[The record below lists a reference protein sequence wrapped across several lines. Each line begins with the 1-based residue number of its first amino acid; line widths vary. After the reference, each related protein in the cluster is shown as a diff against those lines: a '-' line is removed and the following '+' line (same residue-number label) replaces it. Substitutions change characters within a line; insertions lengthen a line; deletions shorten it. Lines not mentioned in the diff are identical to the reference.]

1 MNDFLQDL
9 WHDLREK
16 RLWPVALGLLL
27 GVIAVPVVLAKTASE
42 PAPQKPVAVEAP
54 TKTDDLDLDV
64 VDKSGGASAGSA
76 LGAFASKDPFK
87 PPAAVTKAPS
97 GDAKA
102 SSGASKD
109 GGGEPP
115 VSGDESPGG
124 DKDPVAPPPPT
135 TTQYEYVADVT
146 FWTGNRRRAV
156 KGLSKLDML
165 PSETVPLLIFMGVS
179 GNGSNAVF
187 LVDST
192 LRAAGEGRCTPSRSN
207 CAFVRIG
214 PGSEHTFTDQEGQS
228 YTLRI
233 DEIRTAKTS
242 ASSSSKR
249 KDEPK
254 MANASLGDQ
263 SESRRFSMPFLS
275 DLIEVVG
282 SDEAPSLEETI
293 DTTPSDNPA
302 ESR

>member
-42 PAPQKPVAVEAP
+42 PAPQKPVAVESP

-87 PPAAVTKAPS
+87 PPAAVTKARS
-97 GDAKA
+97 GEAEA
-102 SSGASKD
+102 SGASKD
-109 GGGEPP
+109 GGGGDKPASDGGP
-115 VSGDESPGG
+115 SGGDE
-124 DKDPVAPPPPT
+124 PVAPPAPT

-146 FWTGNRRRAV
+146 FWTGNSRRAV

-214 PGSEHTFTDQEGQS
+214 PGSEHTFTDQEGKS

-282 SDEAPSLEETI
+282 SDEAPSLEETT